1 MLVQIMCFPRRM
13 QSSSTNTQIPQ
24 CREYCDGSTAE
35 FYCPEC
41 SAMFCSSCYDREH
54 CGNERKSQHGKLTEL
69 RAICCAHKHTLD
81 YFNLTTLQPMCVICK
96 KETMQ
101 APELSHHVIGN
112 IESTV
117 PKLRSLME
125 AKLDAA
131 SELIQRLSREIC
143 KVENAARNT
152 TNAAV
157 NYVQCAFVKLRKY
170 LDESEVQLIQSARRY
185 FDEFLEVNDD
195 RVEVQNVV
203 RNLKALAEEGMSQ
216 FVVLIFNLVIHV
228 HFNKLTAFVHCPYS
242 Y

>member
-1 MLVQIMCFPRRM
+1 
-13 QSSSTNTQIPQ
+13 
-24 CREYCDGSTAE
+24 
-35 FYCPEC
+35 
-41 SAMFCSSCYDREH
+41 
-54 CGNERKSQHGKLTEL
+54 
-69 RAICCAHKHTLD
+69 
-81 YFNLTTLQPMCVICK
+81 
-96 KETMQ
+96 
-101 APELSHHVIGN
+101 
-112 IESTV
+112 
-117 PKLRSLME
+117 ME